1 MFSGIIEYLGIVS
14 AVTGMGQGKK
24 MAIEAGHLVQGTRP
38 GDSIAVNGVCLT
50 VTSANERVLEV
61 EAVAETLSKTN
72 LGELI
77 RSSRVNLERPLQAE
91 GRIHGHWVLG
101 HVDTTTRI
109 AGIQRLPESVL
120 MSFELNDEIRPFIM
134 ARGSI
139 AVDGVSLT
147 VARLDESTF
156 TCSLISYTLSHTNLG
171 KREIGHRVNIETDI
185 IGKYV
190 VRTLGKMG
198 QGGSGITEDKL
209 RNWGY

>member
-24 MAIEAGHLVQGTRP
+24 MAIEAGHLIQGTRP

-50 VTSANERVLEV
+50 VTSVNERVLEV

-91 GRIHGHWVLG
+91 GRIHGHWILG

-171 KREIGHRVNIETDI
+171 KREVGQRVNIETDI

-190 VRTLGKMG
+190 VRTLGKIG

>member
-1 MFSGIIEYLGIVS
+1 MFSGIIEHLGTVS

-24 MAIEAGHLVQGTRP
+24 MAIKAGHLVQGTRP

-50 VTSANERVLEV
+50 VISVNESLLEV

-72 LGELI
+72 LGELT
-77 RSSRVNLERPLQAE
+77 RGSRVNLERSLQAE

-101 HVDTTTRI
+101 HVDTATRI

-120 MSFELNDEIRPFIM
+120 MSFEFNDEIRPFIM

-171 KREIGHRVNIETDI
+171 
-185 IGKYV
+185 Y
-190 VRTLGKMG
+190 
-198 QGGSGITEDKL
+198 GSSATG
-209 RNWGY
+209 

>member
-50 VTSANERVLEV
+50 VISVNERVLEV

-171 KREIGHRVNIETDI
+171 KREVGQRVNIETDI

-190 VRTLGKMG
+190 VRTLGRMG

>member
-1 MFSGIIEYLGIVS
+1 MFSGIIEYLGTVS
-14 AVTGMGQGKK
+14 AVTGIGRGKK

-50 VTSANERVLEV
+50 VTSVNEQVLEV

-72 LGELI
+72 LGELT
-77 RSSRVNLERPLQAE
+77 RGSRANLERPLQAE
-91 GRIHGHWVLG
+91 SRIHGHWVLG

-120 MSFELNDEIRPFIM
+120 ISFELNDEIRPFIV
-134 ARGSI
+134 ARGSV

-147 VARLDESTF
+147 VARLDESAF
-156 TCSLISYTLSHTNLG
+156 TCSLISYTLSQTNLG
-171 KREIGHRVNIETDI
+171 ERQVGQRVNIETDI

-190 VRTLGKMG
+190 VRTLGRMG
-198 QGGSGITEDKL
+198 QGGNGITKDKL